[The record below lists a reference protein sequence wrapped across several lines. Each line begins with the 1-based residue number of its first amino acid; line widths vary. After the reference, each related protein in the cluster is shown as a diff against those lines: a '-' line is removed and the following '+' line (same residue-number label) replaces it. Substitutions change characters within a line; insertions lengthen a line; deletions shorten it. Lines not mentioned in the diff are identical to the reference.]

1 MVDTYQQITELL
13 SSIPT
18 LKKWNEIRHLFN
30 QVASGKPIHWSLPI
44 LSCEAV
50 GGAAEQAVHTA
61 LAIACSH
68 ISIIL
73 FDDMLDADSRGEYRR
88 IGMPATANIACSFQ
102 SAALGAVFL
111 SEVQDG
117 TKISILNS
125 VNDMILTT
133 TLGQY
138 LDVQSPADEEMYWT
152 VVKTKS
158 SPFFATALE
167 IGALIGGSS
176 DETAEK
182 LKGLG
187 RLYGEMVQIHDD
199 LNDVMASPAN
209 PDWVEGRSPLPILF
223 ARLVDHPGRPRF
235 LELCENIK
243 SDGALEEAQNIL
255 ISAGAVSYCIDQ
267 LLQRHQKAQDILEET
282 SLARP
287 EVLDD
292 LIEKIIAPVQKFFK
306 GSIYQCYE

>member
-1 MVDTYQQITELL
+1 MDTYQQITDLL

-18 LKKWNEIRHLFN
+18 LQKWEEIRHLFG
-30 QVASGKPIHWSLPI
+30 QVASGKPFHWSLPI

-50 GGAAEQAVHTA
+50 GGTADQAIPTA

-73 FDDMLDADSRGEYRR
+73 VDDMLDADPRGEYRR
-88 IGMPATANIACSFQ
+88 IGMPAAANVACSFQ
-102 SAALGAVFL
+102 SAALGAIFL

-125 VNDMILTT
+125 VNEMILTT

-138 LDVQSPADEEMYWT
+138 LDTQSPADEEMYWT

-167 IGALIGGSS
+167 IGALIGGGSG
-176 DETAEK
+176 ETADK

-187 RLYGEMVQIHDD
+187 SLYGEMVQIHDD

-209 PDWVEGRSPLPILF
+209 PDWDERRSSLPILF

-235 LELCENIK
+235 LKLCENIK

-255 ISAGAVSYCIDQ
+255 IGSGAVSYCVDQ
-267 LLQRHQKAQDILEET
+267 LLHRYRKAQDILEET

-287 EVLDD
+287 EVLEH
-292 LIEKIIAPVQKFFK
+292 LIEKIIAPVQRLFQEDDL
-306 GSIYQCYE
+306 SVL